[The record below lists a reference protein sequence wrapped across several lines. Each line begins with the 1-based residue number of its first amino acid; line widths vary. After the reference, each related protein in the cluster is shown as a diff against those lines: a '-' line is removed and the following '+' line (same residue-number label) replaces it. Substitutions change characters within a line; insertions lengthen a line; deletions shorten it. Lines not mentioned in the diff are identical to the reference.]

1 MSVLFIFHQQ
11 LPEDD
16 AACLCG
22 LSSAIEV
29 TVQYSNATSVYQISK
44 TVSFRGQF
52 SLTIHDALCW
62 APYNISLAFNNTK
75 GMSNFSE
82 VYTIEGVTN
91 G

>member
-1 MSVLFIFHQQ
+1 MSVLLIIHQQ

-22 LSSAIEV
+22 LSSTLEV
-29 TVQYSNATSVYQISK
+29 TVQYSNATSVYKVSA
-44 TVSFRGQF
+44 TVSLHGQF
-52 SLTIHDALCW
+52 PVTLRDALCW
-62 APYNISLAFNNTK
+62 APYNISLAFNNTE

-82 VYTIEGVTN
+82 VYMVEGVNN